1 MSENNN
7 SNNSNHSNHPLLSAL
22 IHASV
27 GNPTNFRMALFGQ
40 AVIGFLYSFGYFD
53 LRLVGLVI
61 GYVMPVIWVVSTYRL
76 LKVKAME
83 YEALPYPLWMKKE
96 PGNSLVIILDIVF
109 LSLIWLFIL
118 SGLYTATWIKVV
130 FTLVFPLLT
139 LAMLRSL
146 YNYPPEETPNE
157 N

>member
-1 MSENNN
+1 
-7 SNNSNHSNHPLLSAL
+7 
-22 IHASV
+22 
-27 GNPTNFRMALFGQ
+27 
-40 AVIGFLYSFGYFD
+40 
-53 LRLVGLVI
+53 
-61 GYVMPVIWVVSTYRL
+61 MPVIWVVSTYRL

-146 YNYPPEETPNE
+146 YNYPPEETPKE